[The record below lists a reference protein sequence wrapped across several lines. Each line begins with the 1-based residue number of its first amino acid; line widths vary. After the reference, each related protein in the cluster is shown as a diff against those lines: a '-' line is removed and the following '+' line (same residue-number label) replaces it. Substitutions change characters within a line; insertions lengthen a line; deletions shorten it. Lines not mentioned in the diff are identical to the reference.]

1 MNIARTVEGW
11 LADCATCDES
21 DLLVP
26 LAIYRGEE
34 AIADELVAR
43 GLAVHAD
50 CGYGTCV
57 ELTEAGRDAVR
68 ECREFSDGGFS
79 KAKSRDP
86 LPKYRTFV
94 LVAPASMVNSGRPT
108 LPESTRSTYAIGATQ
123 WDTRTE
129 CRHLGDRYVLAI
141 HTTRTAG
148 N

>member
-21 DLLVP
+21 DLLAP

-34 AIADELVAR
+34 AIADELIAR

-68 ECREFSDGGFS
+68 ECRNVRAS
-79 KAKSRDP
+79 P
-86 LPKYRTFV
+86 PPKYRTFV
-94 LVAPASMVNSGRPT
+94 LVAPASMLNSGRPT
-108 LPESTRSTYAIGATQ
+108 LPESTRSTYAIGATR

-141 HTTRTAG
+141 HTARTSR